1 MYSLVVVISSLKF
14 NVERQ
19 HLNHITATDT
29 FYGIFTVSYTK
40 HLHSIRAKFIPSFIT
55 ITVFLNDKLLHLVT
69 VRWIFY
75 DYRYSNET

>member
-29 FYGIFTVSYTK
+29 FYGIFTVSYGIYI
-40 HLHSIRAKFIPSFIT
+40 S
-55 ITVFLNDKLLHLVT
+55 ITVFLNDKLLHLVI

>member
-29 FYGIFTVSYTK
+29 FYGIFTVSYGIYI
-40 HLHSIRAKFIPSFIT
+40 S

>member
-29 FYGIFTVSYTK
+29 FYGIFTVSYGIYQ
-40 HLHSIRAKFIPSFIT
+40 SRYFWT
-55 ITVFLNDKLLHLVT
+55 IN
-69 VRWIFY
+69 FY
-75 DYRYSNET
+75 IW

>member
-14 NVERQ
+14 NVEWQ

-29 FYGIFTVSYTK
+29 FYGIFTVSYGIYI
-40 HLHSIRAKFIPSFIT
+40 S